1 MYSKRFGEILPCDI
15 IKKKLEVKVMAEN
28 KSDFIR
34 DPKIIEEEMKKMVE
48 HLRQR
53 KGFNIGTNMFEVGKD
68 PNGDVL
74 IFRTAI
80 DSIYDVPSDWKYGVY
95 YMDGGYPKSGFYTM
109 RDGKYMF
116 LPVKNEIDK
125 SASIEYKTPQQ
136 VSDAILA
143 ENPQIDRTQISFT
156 HEGVIQISGV
166 LNNINLPTTDL
177 HYDEQQGCIVS
188 SIYPDRKFYVE
199 FVRAQEVDINNI
211 GGTSTDQVELD
222 TNKTLSQQPVREF
235 DDTKERPDHKGARI
249 EDYGVDL
256 FDFHAMKYAFEH
268 YKLNEL
274 GYVVQKEDDKD
285 VYSLETRRVDNAR
298 IEATLE
304 LNKIWINAYNTAK
317 TGNSVNNSKGEMDD
331 SSAFAGENSGALF
344 AGFISLIN
352 QNSGKKMSEIVQVL
366 FDAYGMENPGTMKMF
381 LIFLSHSSV
390 ATVFNLEI
398 DMSYEVAFQKMNEL
412 TNKHL
417 KDEFKDL
424 MGLDEM
430 DNEPVMERKFPN
442 NPF

>member
-1 MYSKRFGEILPCDI
+1 
-15 IKKKLEVKVMAEN
+15 
-28 KSDFIR
+28 
-34 DPKIIEEEMKKMVE
+34 
-48 HLRQR
+48 
-53 KGFNIGTNMFEVGKD
+53 
-68 PNGDVL
+68 
-74 IFRTAI
+74 
-80 DSIYDVPSDWKYGVY
+80 
-95 YMDGGYPKSGFYTM
+95 
-109 RDGKYMF
+109 
-116 LPVKNEIDK
+116 
-125 SASIEYKTPQQ
+125 
-136 VSDAILA
+136 
-143 ENPQIDRTQISFT
+143 
-156 HEGVIQISGV
+156 
-166 LNNINLPTTDL
+166 
-177 HYDEQQGCIVS
+177 
-188 SIYPDRKFYVE
+188 
-199 FVRAQEVDINNI
+199 
-211 GGTSTDQVELD
+211 
-222 TNKTLSQQPVREF
+222 
-235 DDTKERPDHKGARI
+235 
-249 EDYGVDL
+249 
-256 FDFHAMKYAFEH
+256 
-268 YKLNEL
+268 
-274 GYVVQKEDDKD
+274 
-285 VYSLETRRVDNAR
+285 LETRRVDNAR